1 MGDLV
6 NGAPGYGVGGETGRP
21 ASLLIILSDIDMC
34 GGVKNWESSGWAGN
48 ERAGEACR
56 PD

>member
-21 ASLLIILSDIDMC
+21 ASLLIILSDIDIC
-34 GGVKNWESSGWAGN
+34 GGVRNWESSGWAGN